1 MAQASKPLAVVTG
14 ASSGIG
20 FQLAKQ
26 FAENG
31 FALLVTAEDDGIID
45 AADKLRAF
53 CNVEYAQIDLRTCDG
68 VDELCKKIES
78 CGCPVDS
85 IAINAGVG
93 VGGRF
98 IETDLDEEL
107 DMIALNVN
115 SSVHLAKHIV
125 QKMITQGHGR
135 ILITSSIAA
144 IMPTPYQTVYGATKA
159 FLLSFAEG
167 LRSEL
172 KDTGVTITALMPGAT
187 ETNFFHRA
195 NLDDTKVGVAKKD
208 DPTDVARDGFKA
220 LMDGKDH
227 VVAHSVKTKMQGMM
241 ADIMPETAKAEMHR
255 KQAEPGSATH

>member
-1 MAQASKPLAVVTG
+1 MAQANKPFAVVTG

-31 FALLVTAEDDGIID
+31 FDLLVTAEDVGIID
-45 AADKLRAF
+45 AADKLRAL
-53 CNVEYAQIDLRTCDG
+53 CNVEYAQIDLRSCDG
-68 VDELCKKIES
+68 VDELCEKIAS
-78 CGCPVDS
+78 CGVPVDS

-115 SSVHLAKHIV
+115 SSVHLAKHMA
-125 QKMITQGHGR
+125 QKMVMQGHGR
-135 ILITSSIAA
+135 ILITSSLAA
-144 IMPTPYQTVYGATKA
+144 IMPIPYQTVYAATKA
-159 FLLSFAEG
+159 FLLSFAQG

-172 KDTGVTITALMPGAT
+172 QDTGVTVTALMPGAT

-195 NLDDTKVGVAKKD
+195 GLDDTKIGVAKKD
-208 DPTDVARDGFKA
+208 DPADVAKDGFRA

-227 VVAHSVKTKMQGMM
+227 VLAHSIKTKMQGAM
-241 ADIMPETAKAEMHR
+241 ADILPETTKADMNR
-255 KQAEPGSATH
+255 PQSEPGSARH